1 MGIPTSRLRPRGH
14 AGSKSIS
21 IENNEETNEA
31 ASKLQAI
38 YRSRK
43 ARDRV
48 EVKRMGVELGI
59 EDNAETNSAASKLQ
73 SVHRARKARRRARM
87 KRLGI
92 EDTPE
97 SNRAAAKLQAIHRFD
112 CMRYNTH

>member
-1 MGIPTSRLRPRGH
+1 
-14 AGSKSIS
+14 
-21 IENNEETNEA
+21 
-31 ASKLQAI
+31 
-38 YRSRK
+38 
-43 ARDRV
+43 
-48 EVKRMGVELGI
+48 MGVELGI